1 MTREDKLRSEA
12 KARNLLKALG
22 KSAKI
27 TRTTLDANRPENMYN
42 SDLEIT
48 EGWEES
54 GIMEVARN
62 TMGEDSGW

>member
-12 KARNLLKALG
+12 KTRRLLKTLG
-22 KSAKI
+22 PTSTKAVF
-27 TRTTLDANRPENMYN
+27 DANKPENMYN
-42 SDLEIT
+42 SDYEIN

-54 GIMEVARN
+54 GVMDVVRD